1 MFGLQEC
8 EGRIWWQM
16 MAGLFGWQWKMAASQ
31 YQTGLNVT
39 KVLLRIP
46 ADKAASSEE
55 KTEPAPEKADEFRE
69 LEREAAER
77 VKKGLAP
84 PKEIY
89 GTPFRDRI
97 DWSRFPEWSRPSDP
111 EVFEGCGHE
120 G

>member
-1 MFGLQEC
+1 MAGMFGC
-8 EGRIWWQM
+8 
-16 MAGLFGWQWKMAASQ
+16 QWKMAASQ
-31 YQTGLNVT
+31 YQAGLKLT
-39 KVLLRIP
+39 EVLLRIP
-46 ADKAASSEE
+46 AGEEASSKE
-55 KTEPAPEKADEFRE
+55 KTEAAPEKTDEFRR

-77 VKKGLAP
+77 VKRGLAP

-97 DWSRFPEWSRPSDP
+97 DWSRFPEWARPIYP